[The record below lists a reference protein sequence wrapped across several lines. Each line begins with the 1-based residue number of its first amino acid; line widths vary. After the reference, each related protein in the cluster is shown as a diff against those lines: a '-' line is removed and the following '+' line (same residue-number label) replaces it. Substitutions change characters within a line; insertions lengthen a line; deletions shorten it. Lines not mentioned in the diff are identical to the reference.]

1 MAENEEEKGAGLPQ
15 AILEEPPETL
25 SKLTQALE
33 KKETEINALVDRLKR
48 TAAEF
53 ENYKKR
59 VAKDKEEFRKF
70 ALEGLILELLPVI
83 DNLERAIQH
92 GEEFALKA
100 QSEGESPAFGL
111 LEGVKIT
118 LGQLVKCLEK
128 FGVTSFDSKGEAFD
142 PVRHEAMEAVESS
155 LFSPNTVVEEHR
167 KGYLLNGRVLRPAL
181 VTVCKGSSEEPIAND
196 KLQMTNDKQ
205 GGDLNG

>member
-1 MAENEEEKGAGLPQ
+1 M
-15 AILEEPPETL
+15 
-25 SKLTQALE
+25 
-33 KKETEINALVDRLKR
+33 
-48 TAAEF
+48 
-53 ENYKKR
+53 
-59 VAKDKEEFRKF
+59 
-70 ALEGLILELLPVI
+70 
-83 DNLERAIQH
+83 
-92 GEEFALKA
+92 
-100 QSEGESPAFGL
+100 
-111 LEGVKIT
+111 KIT

-181 VTVCKGSSEEPIAND
+181 VTVCKGSSEPPIAND

>member
-33 KKETEINALVDRLKR
+33 EKETEINALVDRLKR

-100 QSEGESPAFGL
+100 QSEGESPTLGL
-111 LEGVKIT
+111 L
-118 LGQLVKCLEK
+118 
-128 FGVTSFDSKGEAFD
+128 
-142 PVRHEAMEAVESS
+142 
-155 LFSPNTVVEEHR
+155 
-167 KGYLLNGRVLRPAL
+167 
-181 VTVCKGSSEEPIAND
+181 
-196 KLQMTNDKQ
+196 
-205 GGDLNG
+205 